1 MKTIQKNL
9 LVGFL
14 LLCYAAANAQ
24 LKVDADGRVLVGTPI
39 SGNDPEKAAILQ
51 VFGKSNSQ
59 YASGGKL
66 TFGDFGRQTHNGWNV
81 FIGEYGTTDTD
92 QLWLH
97 GKLGTYFTYN
107 NGTSVWGYYDVNVG
121 NAFYFNC
128 NVYSNGVLLT
138 SDDRRKEN
146 IRPLSGS
153 LLSLQQ
159 LKGVSYSLKPVMQA
173 STNAQKADGKTSD
186 KERRDRASLEARE
199 KELQNSKDP
208 RMGFVA
214 QELKKVFPEL
224 VREDRDGML
233 SVDYI
238 GLVPV
243 IVESIKEQQQIIN
256 VQSEKINALE
266 KAIETLQGKSLSL
279 IAPDGK
285 GADTKQTGLTQ

>member
-1 MKTIQKNL
+1 MKTIQKFL
-9 LVGFL
+9 LAGFL

-24 LKVDADGRVLVGTPI
+24 IKVDADGRVLVGPALST
-39 SGNDPEKAAILQ
+39 NDPEKAAILE

-66 TFGDFGRQTHNGWNV
+66 TFGDFGRQANNGWNV

-97 GKLGTYFTYN
+97 GKQGTFFTYN
-107 NGTSVWGYYDVNVG
+107 NGNSIWGYYNANVG

-128 NVYSNGVLLT
+128 DVYSNGILLT

-159 LKGVSYSLKPVMQA
+159 LKGVSYSLKKPGMQVSA
-173 STNAQKADGKTSD
+173 NTQKADGKMSD
-186 KERRDRASLEARE
+186 KER
-199 KELQNSKDP
+199 
-208 RMGFVA
+208 
-214 QELKKVFPEL
+214 
-224 VREDRDGML
+224 
-233 SVDYI
+233 
-238 GLVPV
+238 
-243 IVESIKEQQQIIN
+243 QQIIN
-256 VQSEKINALE
+256 VQAEKINALE

-279 IAPDGK
+279 IALNGK
-285 GADTKQTGLTQ
+285 GADTKPTGLTK